1 MIVLFLSFAFS
12 AEPTLT
18 YIHRTGDD
26 GSKYWRI
33 PAIVRTKDG
42 TIITACDKRGD
53 SNADLAE
60 PIQIAIR
67 ISHDD
72 GYTFE
77 PTKIIA
83 GTGKEDAKKYGYSDP
98 SLVCDR
104 ETGAVLC
111 VFNAGN
117 RFQSST
123 PTNQIRQVYCISYD
137 NGQSWSDPIDFTSQ
151 IYGSECDDLVR
162 KTWNAVFIVSGS
174 GIQLRD
180 GTIMFPVVT
189 RKDYNTREQEYPIHM
204 IWTKDLGKTWTFG
217 AQSCTGGDETKV
229 VELNNG
235 SLLVS
240 IRHKPANASDSKRIF
255 AVSHDKGHHW
265 EYPVNRHDFIDP
277 GCNGDIKRYTSTLDG
292 YDKDRLIHTN
302 QYHVSSRR
310 NLTIKISYDEG
321 NTWKYVKSLDPALSA
336 YSAVAIANNGDIL
349 VYYEKEHSEK
359 GYDMALMRVTLDY
372 ITDGEDKYTPPKNIK
387 EL

>member
-1 MIVLFLSFAFS
+1 MISIFFSFVFS
-12 AEPTLT
+12 VPPTIT
-18 YIHRTGDD
+18 YLHRTGDD
-26 GSKYWRI
+26 NSTYWRI
-33 PAIVRTKDG
+33 PAIVRAKDG
-42 TIITACDKRGD
+42 TIITACDRRGA
-53 SNADLAE
+53 SNEDLDK

-83 GTGKEDAKKYGYSDP
+83 GTGIKYGYSDP
-98 SLVCDR
+98 SLICDR
-104 ETGAVLC
+104 ETGAILC

-123 PTNQIRQVYCISYD
+123 ATDQIRNVYCISYD
-137 NGQSWSDPIDFTSQ
+137 NGQTWSDPIDFTSQ
-151 IYGSECDDLVR
+151 IYGSECEDLVR
-162 KTWNAVFIVSGS
+162 KTWHAVFVVSGS

-180 GTIMFPVVT
+180 GTIVFPVVA
-189 RKDYNTREQEYPIHM
+189 RKDYETRESGYPVHVIF
-204 IWTKDLGKTWTFG
+204 TKDLGRTWQFG
-217 AQSCTGGDETKV
+217 AQSMTGGDETKV

-235 SLLVS
+235 SLLAS
-240 IRHKPANASDSKRIF
+240 IRNISRRIF
-255 AVSHDKGHHW
+255 VVSHDKGNHW
-265 EYPVNRHDFIDP
+265 EYPYKREDMVDP
-277 GCNGDIKRYTSTLDG
+277 GCNGDIKRYTSKLDG

-302 QYHVSSRR
+302 QYHVKSRR

-321 NTWKYVKSLDPALSA
+321 NTWKYTKSLDPQLSA
-336 YSAVAIANNGDIL
+336 YSAVEIAGNGDIL
-349 VYYEKEHSEK
+349 VYYEKEHSNK

-372 ITDGEDKYTPPKNIK
+372 ITDGEDKYTPPNKIIK